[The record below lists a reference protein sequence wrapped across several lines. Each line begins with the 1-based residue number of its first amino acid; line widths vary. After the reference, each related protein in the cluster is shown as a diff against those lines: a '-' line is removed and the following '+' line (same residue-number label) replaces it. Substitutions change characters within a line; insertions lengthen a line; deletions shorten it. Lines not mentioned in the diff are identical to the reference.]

1 MARTK
6 EEKEIAR
13 ERKKVK
19 EAEAKMDMHMAKGAH
34 VEDKLMAKQSHYHAS
49 HGPHLPHHEPMQ
61 APAPVMGHGYGHNPP
76 GVTSMP
82 PSAAYPPGTTSIL
95 PPAAYPP
102 GAASVPPTAY
112 PPTGHHHR
120 PY

>member
-1 MARTK
+1 MAQTK
-6 EEKEIAR
+6 EEKEIAH
-13 ERKKVK
+13 ERRKVK
-19 EAEAKMDMHMAKGAH
+19 EAEAKMDMHMAKEAH
-34 VEDKLMAKQSHYHAS
+34 AEEKLMTKQSHYHVS

-61 APAPVMGHGYGHNPP
+61 AQAQGIEHGYGHNAP

-82 PSAAYPPGTTSIL
+82 PPAAYPTGPTSV

-102 GAASVPPTAY
+102 GASSVPPAAY
-112 PPTGHHHR
+112 PPTGQHYR